1 MILPPGSRLPQNAHP
16 AGKQL
21 PPDDA
26 VTTPAKRILLILP
39 EVALA
44 HRLRGLLVAEGWE
57 VDERSVMEACP
68 LPTCAS
74 YQVVVIASGRGG
86 VGEVGALLAQCPE
99 YNAALI
105 LPILRA
111 TSASASASAADVVAL
126 IRSGVV
132 DVLLDPFSDHE
143 FVETVNRVAGHKN
156 LYLENLAYSEELE
169 KTNRELKESLNI
181 LKMDQIAGR
190 QVQKSLLPV
199 SPLVHGEYRVAH
211 RINPSLYLSGDFVGY
226 NVVLDRFLIFYLADV
241 SGHGASSAFVTILL
255 RFILK
260 RILRK
265 HTYENDVTALLRA
278 PE

>member
-16 AGKQL
+16 AGKPL

-26 VTTPAKRILLILP
+26 AATPAKRILLIPP

-57 VDERSVMEACP
+57 VDERSVMEAFP

-74 YQVVVIASGRGG
+74 YQVVVIASGLGG

-111 TSASASASAADVVAL
+111 TSASAADVVAL

-199 SPLVHGEYRVAH
+199 SPLVHGEYR
-211 RINPSLYLSGDFVGY
+211 
-226 NVVLDRFLIFYLADV
+226 
-241 SGHGASSAFVTILL
+241 
-255 RFILK
+255 
-260 RILRK
+260 
-265 HTYENDVTALLRA
+265 
-278 PE
+278 